1 MRLTFLGATHEVT
14 GSCYYLEAA
23 GKKFLVDCGMEQGPN
38 IYENKPIP
46 VPASQLD
53 FVLITHAHI
62 DHTGNLPLL
71 YVHGF
76 RGPIY
81 MTPATVALSDIMLRD
96 SAHIQLAEAEWRNRK
111 NRRAGKE
118 DYVTPYTME
127 DALGVIR
134 LLEGIPYH
142 QRVTLSDG
150 IQIRFLDAGH
160 LLGSASIELW
170 LTEDGVTKKL
180 LFSGDIGNIHQP
192 LINDPEYPE
201 SADYV
206 IMESTYGD
214 RSHGPKPDYVPE
226 LAKIIQETLDR
237 GGNLVIPSFAVGRT
251 QEMLYFIR
259 EIKAEHLVHGHGEFP
274 VYVDSPLAVEATNI
288 FRDHQKECYDSDA
301 AALLAQGINP
311 ILFPG
316 LKLSITSDESK
327 AINFNETPKVIIS
340 ASGMCDAGRIKHH
353 LKHNLW
359 RQESTVLFVGYQ
371 AVGTLG
377 RALIGGAKEVKLF
390 QEEVHVN
397 AHIIQFPGMSGHADQ
412 EGLLK
417 WAGSLRAKP
426 DRVFVTH
433 GEDKVTELFA
443 EKLWDEFRYPA
454 MAPFSGTV
462 FDLKENEFIEKTVGI
477 PIQKESA
484 ANAGTLRTRSSGN
497 AVFDRLVAA
506 GQRLLTVITR
516 NKGGANKDLS
526 KFADQINS
534 LCDKWDR

>member
-71 YVHGF
+71 YAHGF

-180 LFSGDIGNIHQP
+180 LFSGDIGNIDQP
-192 LINDPEYPE
+192 LIRDPVYIRE
-201 SADYV
+201 ADYV
-206 IMESTYGD
+206 VMESTYGD
-214 RSHGPKPDYVPE
+214 RSHQRPRVPGERRLRDYGIHLRRP
-226 LAKIIQETLDR
+226 QPRTET
-237 GGNLVIPSFAVGRT
+237 G
-251 QEMLYFIR
+251 
-259 EIKAEHLVHGHGEFP
+259 
-274 VYVDSPLAVEATNI
+274 
-288 FRDHQKECYDSDA
+288 
-301 AALLAQGINP
+301 
-311 ILFPG
+311 
-316 LKLSITSDESK
+316 
-327 AINFNETPKVIIS
+327 
-340 ASGMCDAGRIKHH
+340 
-353 LKHNLW
+353 
-359 RQESTVLFVGYQ
+359 
-371 AVGTLG
+371 
-377 RALIGGAKEVKLF
+377 
-390 QEEVHVN
+390 
-397 AHIIQFPGMSGHADQ
+397 
-412 EGLLK
+412 
-417 WAGSLRAKP
+417 
-426 DRVFVTH
+426 
-433 GEDKVTELFA
+433 
-443 EKLWDEFRYPA
+443 
-454 MAPFSGTV
+454 
-462 FDLKENEFIEKTVGI
+462 
-477 PIQKESA
+477 
-484 ANAGTLRTRSSGN
+484 LRTGTGKNHSGN
-497 AVFDRLVAA
+497 ARPRRKPRDPVVCRRQNTGDAVLY
-506 GQRLLTVITR
+506 
-516 NKGGANKDLS
+516 S
-526 KFADQINS
+526 
-534 LCDKWDR
+534 